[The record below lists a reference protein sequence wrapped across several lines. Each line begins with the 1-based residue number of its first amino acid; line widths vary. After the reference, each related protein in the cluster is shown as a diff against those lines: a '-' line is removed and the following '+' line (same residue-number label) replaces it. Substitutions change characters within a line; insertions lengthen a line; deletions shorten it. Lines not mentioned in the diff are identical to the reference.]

1 MLKLIEKGFQRDLAY
16 KIVQDCAMKSWN
28 ENSKF
33 NENLIMNKQLN
44 DKLSKKD
51 INKIIDERND
61 LKKIDWIYKNKIK

>member
-1 MLKLIEKGFQRDLAY
+1 MARLLNIEVPAERLEEMRQNRADFL
-16 KIVQDCAMKSWN
+16 
-28 ENSKF
+28 F

>member
-1 MLKLIEKGFQRDLAY
+1 
-16 KIVQDCAMKSWN
+16 MKSWN